1 MILPLFF
8 FVSYYDVNNYYTES
22 HYVIGSV
29 GKSPN
34 YQPLKI
40 AIKFNFMIFIPC
52 KNAVGFR
59 G

>member
-34 YQPLKI
+34 YQ
-40 AIKFNFMIFIPC
+40 AISAQDSDQIQLYDLHTL
-52 KNAVGFR
+52 
-59 G
+59 